1 MEPTQHKHP
10 GNRQR
15 TFLMNQPDIIPQV
28 QHGII
33 QHHKIFLLSPT
44 IIPSRKSRREI
55 QQTHHEKH
63 TTLPT
68 YDKSSK
74 NFVVKEVAYYNIMYL
89 LKSNLDF

>member
-44 IIPSRKSRREI
+44 IIPSRKSREI